1 VTAPVTTSARRLAQ
15 LARPFRGL
23 LLLCLVYECSKL
35 AFFYLS
41 RRHGLLQGVS
51 VVNLGTLLFG
61 VWLLLLRFAVL
72 FYLPLTVVYRM
83 AKRATAGAH
92 GQQEASTSGRA
103 LDRAARR
110 SRSRAG

>member
-1 VTAPVTTSARRLAQ
+1 MTAPVTTSARRLAQ
-15 LARPFRGL
+15 LARPFRAL
-23 LLLCLVYECSKL
+23 LLLWLVYECSKL

-72 FYLPLTVVYRM
+72 FYLPLTVVYRV

-92 GQQEASTSGRA
+92 GRHEASTRGRA
-103 LDRAARR
+103 LDQAARR
-110 SRSRAG
+110 RRS

>member
-1 VTAPVTTSARRLAQ
+1 MTAPVTTSARRLAQ
-15 LARPFRGL
+15 LARPFRAL
-23 LLLCLVYECSKL
+23 LLLWLVYECSKL

-72 FYLPLTVVYRM
+72 FWLPFAVVHRVV
-83 AKRATAGAH
+83 KRLG
-92 GQQEASTSGRA
+92 SGEPRH
-103 LDRAARR
+103 
-110 SRSRAG
+110 